1 MTFLK
6 NSLFMYNIC
15 QYVTGLKVSEN
26 YIFFEGDNKL
36 PYYLFSIS
44 LKATLLGVNGSSG
57 WLPVPANFKKVWKK
71 RKNFKNLQH
80 LIKFL
85 ASYI

>member
-1 MTFLK
+1 MSPLYFL
-6 NSLFMYNIC
+6 
-15 QYVTGLKVSEN
+15 
-26 YIFFEGDNKL
+26 
-36 PYYLFSIS
+36 SIP

-71 RKNFKNLQH
+71 RKNLKKMQH